1 MVSLSRPSMTVRPDR
16 PPRTACSGRRKT
28 RCLFGEI
35 IALTV
40 MLVLCGPS
48 IYGTAEAQE
57 HLQPPIEIKRLD
69 GTIEFDGMPFEE
81 AWEAVEPFPMTQQLP
96 NYGAEPTEH
105 TEVRITYDDEYIY
118 LGGRLYDSDPEGI
131 HPATYQRDR
140 RGLAGDWMIMT
151 LDPHNDKENSLLFG
165 TSPAGNRTDVW
176 FANDTEGDRPVNA
189 DWNAFWDAQV
199 GRNDEGWFAEVRVP
213 FSTLRFEPD
222 EEGRVVMGMILF
234 RWIARKQEVH
244 LFPAIPPNW
253 QWANYKA
260 SQAQEV
266 VFRDIEP
273 ERQVYVTPYV
283 LGGTERRMELLSDG
297 GAYVHSNHPSYEMG
311 VDAKVGVAGHLTL
324 DLTLNTDFAQA
335 EVDDQQVN
343 LSRFSLFFP
352 EKRQFF
358 QEQRGAF
365 DFSTGQVDR
374 VFHSRRIGLQSG
386 EPVRIYGGARLVG
399 RSGPWELGLLN
410 MQTAATDVRSSE
422 NMGAYR
428 VRRRVLNRY
437 SHLGAI
443 VTNRITEEG
452 DINAVFG
459 ADGQFRFTD
468 ADYAILSWA
477 QSYEAQGGVD
487 DSGTIG
493 WHTALARLRWE
504 RRGFDGFG
512 WDVSATRV
520 GEAYNPG
527 LGFIQRRGHLR
538 VGDRIAYGYHPERGS
553 RILRHVFSVTGAAY
567 RRIDG
572 GAWES
577 VEVGPQWEI
586 VGRRGYTL
594 ALGGTLS
601 RELLEQPFLITDDV
615 AVPVGD
621 HRFHTFSLS
630 ARSPTGGKRRVTA
643 GAQAGTFYDGHR
655 YSFQLSPSWDVS
667 PRLELLGDYELER
680 IKMPGEGQEFTAHLA
695 RFQPRVYLSP
705 SLSASTLVQ
714 YNSLAGVAG
723 WHVRVRYNPRE
734 GDDLYL
740 VWTENRNTD
749 RFRMNPHPPALLDR
763 TLMIKFARTF

>member
-96 NYGAEPTEH
+96 NYGAEPTER

-374 VFHSRRIGLQSG
+374 VFHSRRIGLQRG

-468 ADYAILSWA
+468 AELRHPQLGPELRSPRRRGRQRDDRMAYGPGPPPVG
-477 QSYEAQGGVD
+477 AQGVRWVWLGCLGHS
-487 DSGTIG
+487 SGGGLQPRSRIYPAKGPPTSRGPNRVRVSPRKGIQD
-493 WHTALARLRWE
+493 LASRFFCHRSGLPSDRRRRLGI
-504 RRGFDGFG
+504 RGS
-512 WDVSATRV
+512 WT
-520 GEAYNPG
+520 P
-527 LGFIQRRGHLR
+527 
-538 VGDRIAYGYHPERGS
+538 VGDRRPEGLYLGVGRNPQSRASGTAVPNYRRRGSAGRGPPIPYLQPERAIPHRWQAAGHGWSSGGHPSTTDTDIPS
-553 RILRHVFSVTGAAY
+553 R
-567 RRIDG
+567 
-572 GAWES
+572 
-577 VEVGPQWEI
+577 
-586 VGRRGYTL
+586 
-594 ALGGTLS
+594 
-601 RELLEQPFLITDDV
+601 
-615 AVPVGD
+615 
-621 HRFHTFSLS
+621 
-630 ARSPTGGKRRVTA
+630 
-643 GAQAGTFYDGHR
+643 
-655 YSFQLSPSWDVS
+655 
-667 PRLELLGDYELER
+667 
-680 IKMPGEGQEFTAHLA
+680 
-695 RFQPRVYLSP
+695 
-705 SLSASTLVQ
+705 
-714 YNSLAGVAG
+714 
-723 WHVRVRYNPRE
+723 
-734 GDDLYL
+734 
-740 VWTENRNTD
+740 
-749 RFRMNPHPPALLDR
+749 
-763 TLMIKFARTF
+763 